1 MFLKQ
6 FDDLADQ
13 VIEAIIADAANPD
26 IRASIQNQLD
36 RFASGLIGRDV
47 NSPLIKPFWNNICE
61 NADRLYR
68 AMKMRQAGCL
78 PYSGCNPVEFQ
89 CVVGFDPVR
98 ITILSD
104 LPLSVYCPSVTTTI
118 NRITSRSV
126 DGTTTATIQTTT
138 HEME

>member
-1 MFLKQ
+1 MLLKQ

-61 NADRLYR
+61 NAVQYIEEQVTDFMGV
-68 AMKMRQAGCL
+68 AI
-78 PYSGCNPVEFQ
+78 S
-89 CVVGFDPVR
+89 DPP
-98 ITILSD
+98 D
-104 LPLSVYCPSVTTTI
+104 
-118 NRITSRSV
+118 SV
-126 DGTTTATIQTTT
+126 DGAASLVKEEVNTKVDSIADRLKKKLAEQKK
-138 HEME
+138 H